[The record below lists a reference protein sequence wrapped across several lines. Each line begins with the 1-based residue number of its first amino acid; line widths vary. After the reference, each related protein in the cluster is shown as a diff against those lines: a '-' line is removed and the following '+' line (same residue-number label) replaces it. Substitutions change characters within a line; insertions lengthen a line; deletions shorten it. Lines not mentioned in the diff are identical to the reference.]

1 MEPKEALLTVRFI
14 GPDLKTRGM
23 PIYELGTAFIAI
35 QRIFHKAY
43 LAESEVTIKGRFPER
58 AMRRKLALQIGA
70 HEKRSDFFAL
80 TPILTDPT
88 ALNAITTAGEFVFEV
103 IKAYAAKKVADLLED
118 EEKES
123 RQFYIGNI
131 QADVVNILNRI
142 DNIGGCDSIEIG
154 SPHLAPKNIVKF
166 NAETRDYVRELGSEH
181 FLGRA
186 QELVGDVFKLYPNI
200 GMVEVRRP
208 GGKKCKIFFLD
219 EKHFERVR
227 LSENPSPRIRVH
239 GRPRYRLGAQGRAF
253 SEFEGHGIRE
263 IEGEG

>member
-1 MEPKEALLTVRFI
+1 
-14 GPDLKTRGM
+14 M

-35 QRIFHKAY
+35 QRIFHKAH
-43 LAESEVTIKGRFPER
+43 LAESHVKSKGRFPER

-80 TPILTDPT
+80 TPILTDPV
-88 ALNAITTAGEFVFEV
+88 AMKAITTAGEFVFDV
-103 IKAYAAKKVADLLED
+103 VKAYAAKKVADLLRREND
-118 EEKES
+118 EA
-123 RQFYIGNI
+123 RQFYIGNV
-131 QADVVNILNRI
+131 QADVVNIVNRI

-154 SPHLAPKNIVKF
+154 SPRLAPQNILKF
-166 NAETRDYVRELGSEH
+166 NADTRDYVRGLSSEH
-181 FLGRA
+181 FLGKT
-186 QELVGDVFKLYPNI
+186 QELVGDVFKLYPNM

-227 LSENPSPRIRVH
+227 LSENPSPRIRVL
-239 GRPRYRLGAQGRAF
+239 GRPRYRLGAEGRAF

-263 IEGEG
+263 IEDEG